1 MPSKET
7 RLNDIGIRLTRE
19 EIDCLK
25 SILPIFEL
33 LKNAK
38 EMGYSLPDEKQYQS
52 VKQLQTK
59 LETDLKRLSRFS
71 RIRKFNTLPVSFV
84 LELIIAAF
92 ISTTINVDV
101 ECLKVLAELNAKIR
115 AKLIQPIS
123 PIGKE

>member
-7 RLNDIGIRLTRE
+7 RLNDIGIRLTKE

-33 LKNAK
+33 LKNVK

-52 VKQLQTK
+52 VKELQSK

-71 RIRKFNTLPVSFV
+71 GIRKFNTLPVSFV

-92 ISTTINVDV
+92 ISTVINLDV
-101 ECLKVLAELNAKIR
+101 ECLKILAELNAKIR
-115 AKLIQPIS
+115 AKLIQPNS
-123 PIGKE
+123 PTSKE